1 MRNLHSFQDS
11 HRRTAVVSSGGSQ
24 VVGAGVGV
32 GVVDDVA
39 GSMIE
44 DWCRR
49 VAAEYRDTAGKY
61 IPTVSS

>member
-24 VVGAGVGV
+24 VVGVG
-32 GVVDDVA
+32 DVA
-39 GSMIE
+39 GSMIK

-49 VAAEYRDTAGKY
+49 VVAEYRDTAGK
-61 IPTVSS
+61 